1 MNKSKKK
8 KERTLNIVEIYME
21 RGDSSTMLRVFI
33 YSLSPRL
40 TVSLLINILIQSGT
54 LVTIDKYGHII
65 FNESL

>member
-1 MNKSKKK
+1 
-8 KERTLNIVEIYME
+8 ME